1 MSSPDPELMEI
12 YGTVKEASNS
22 MTLAARIAAAV
33 LGLGL
38 MEADRKHV
46 DNQREEA
53 QRLNDIA
60 RHQEA
65 QKMESMIDAMKMA
78 EAAGATM
85 ATMDKQAFGSFIGK
99 GLQNVAK
106 ANKAGPSL
114 GSLAMGAAKKVAP
127 TAAVLG
133 AGYGA
138 YKGVS
143 AVRDYA
149 NDPKN
154 TPTWGTKRD
163 LKHNVNEYGQPDQ

>member
-1 MSSPDPELMEI
+1 MEI
-12 YGTVKEASNS
+12 YGTVKEANS

-33 LGLGL
+33 LGMGL

-46 DNQREEA
+46 DDQREEA
-53 QRLNDIA
+53 KLLNDIA

-65 QKMESMIDAMKMA
+65 KKMESMIDAMKTA
-78 EAAGATM
+78 KVAGATM
-85 ATMDKQAFGSFIGK
+85 ASMDKQAFGAFVGK

-106 ANKAGPSL
+106 ANKTGPSL

-138 YKGVS
+138 YKGLS

-149 NDPKN
+149 NKPKN
-154 TPTWGTKRD
+154 TQTWGTKRD
-163 LKHNVNEYGQPDQ
+163 LAHNVNQYGQPVS